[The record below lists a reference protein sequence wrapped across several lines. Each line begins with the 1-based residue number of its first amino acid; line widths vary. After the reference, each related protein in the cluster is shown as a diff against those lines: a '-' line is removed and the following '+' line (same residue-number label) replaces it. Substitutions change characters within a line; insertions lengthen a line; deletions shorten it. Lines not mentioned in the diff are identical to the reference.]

1 MRGAVIGSML
11 GMLAILASSPALA
24 ARQRAFSYRCDDGTA
39 LTATF
44 SQKPAKVT
52 LRLGAK
58 TLVLPQGR
66 SGSGARYVKGRTVF
80 WIKGRDAAFDRGR
93 RSTTCHTDESQ

>member
-1 MRGAVIGSML
+1 MRAAVIGSML
-11 GMLAILASSPALA
+11 GMLTMFASSPALA
-24 ARQRAFSYRCDDGTA
+24 AQQRAFSYRCDDGTT

-80 WIKGRDAAFDRGR
+80 WIKGRDGL
-93 RSTTCHTDESQ
+93 RSRPPLDDVPHR